1 MFKKFYLI
9 VTLLALIMTSCMQGD
24 KSGDAGSDNQKGVV
38 KEVIQTSS
46 YTYMRVEK
54 NSEEQWIAVEKM
66 NANVGDIVYYEEE
79 MEMKNFK
86 SPELGRTFESVY
98 FIAEISKQPLNKE
111 MPGGM
116 HGDMGGDVHGTQP
129 QKPVLS
135 KLDIMIEQPEGGT
148 TIANLYAKRE
158 TYGGKMVTVKG
169 QVTKVNESI
178 MGTNWVH
185 LQDGTADGEN
195 FDLTITTQEVHDV
208 GEVVTYSGIL
218 SLDKD
223 FGAGYFYALIVEDAV
238 VLEMK

>member
-1 MFKKFYLI
+1 MIKNFYLI
-9 VTLLALIMTSCMQGD
+9 VTLLALIMTSCMEGN
-24 KSGDAGSDNQKGVV
+24 KSGDAGSDNQKAVV

-46 YTYMRVEK
+46 YTYLRVDK
-54 NSEEQWIAVEKM
+54 NNEEQWIAVDKM
-66 NANVGDIVYYEEE
+66 DAGEGDIVYYEEE

-98 FIAEISKQPLNKE
+98 FIAEISNQPIKHD
-111 MPGGM
+111 MPGGV
-116 HGDMGGDVHGTQP
+116 HGGMGGDMQGTQP

-148 TIANLYAKRE
+148 TIANLYAKRDK
-158 TYGGKMVTVKG
+158 YGGKMVTVRG

-185 LQDGTADGEN
+185 LQDGTADGDN
-195 FDLTITTQEVHDV
+195 FDLTITTQDAHDV

-238 VLEMK
+238 VLEMQ